1 MHLILEIARA
11 TDHLRAEQEKGTDSP
26 FYNELLG
33 REFGMAGRA
42 HERGTTILA
51 AARSMLEHPD
61 HGPKVKIIE
70 DKKRGGGLRIQKMDI
85 KRATQALQYAC
96 MHVHMQSSMHA
107 CTHRHTHDRTA
118 ARTHARKHART
129 HARTHT
135 GRTS

>member
-1 MHLILEIARA
+1 MVHLILEIARA

-70 DKKRGGGLRIQKMDI
+70 DKKLSIDFKAITFGTYCESIDLD
-85 KRATQALQYAC
+85 
-96 MHVHMQSSMHA
+96 
-107 CTHRHTHDRTA
+107 
-118 ARTHARKHART
+118 
-129 HARTHT
+129 
-135 GRTS
+135 